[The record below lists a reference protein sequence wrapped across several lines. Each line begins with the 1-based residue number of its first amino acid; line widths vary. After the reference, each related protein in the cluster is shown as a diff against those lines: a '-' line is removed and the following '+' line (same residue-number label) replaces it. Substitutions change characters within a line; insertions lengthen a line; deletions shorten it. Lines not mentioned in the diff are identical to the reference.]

1 VTAHIV
7 IFIII
12 ILEADLFLLIDS
24 SIKVYTSN
32 QFSTLD
38 VRAGDGNRRFVLDG
52 ALVGPL
58 QPTLLF

>member
-7 IFIII
+7 IFIVI

-38 VRAGDGNRRFVLDG
+38 VRAGDSNRSFVLDG